1 MNNEL
6 LKKARNQANLTQKEV
21 AEKLGIA
28 TKTYNRKELGIID
41 FTRKEI
47 LKLIHILNLSSK
59 EINKIFFNE
68 QLPIGND

>member
-21 AEKLGIA
+21 AEKLWIA

>member
-6 LKKARNQANLTQKEV
+6 LKKARNRVNLTQKEV

-28 TKTYNRKELGIID
+28 TKTYNRKELGIIE

-59 EINKIFFNE
+59 EFNKIFFNE
-68 QLPIGND
+68 QLPISNE

>member
-28 TKTYNRKELGIID
+28 TKTYNRKELGVID

-47 LKLIHILNLSSK
+47 LKLIHILNLSAK
-59 EINKIFFNE
+59 EFNKIFLNE

>member
-59 EINKIFFNE
+59 EFNKIFFNE

>member
-6 LKKARNQANLTQKEV
+6 LKKARNRVNLTQKEV

-28 TKTYNRKELGIID
+28 TKTYNRKELGIIE

-59 EINKIFFNE
+59 EFNKIFFNE
-68 QLPIGND
+68 QLPIGNE